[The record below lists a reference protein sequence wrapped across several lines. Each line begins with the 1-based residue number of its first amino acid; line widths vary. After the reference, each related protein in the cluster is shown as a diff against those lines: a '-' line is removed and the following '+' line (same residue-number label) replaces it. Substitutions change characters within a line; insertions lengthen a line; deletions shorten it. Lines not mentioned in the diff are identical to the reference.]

1 MQDVTSVIWTATFS
15 ETEATFVLFPAFSY
29 VHSERP
35 FIIKLLGWIKKE
47 KEKKEIVSEV
57 DYR

>member
-29 VHSERP
+29 IHSERP
-35 FIIKLLGWIKKE
+35 VAKNLLGWIKKE
-47 KEKKEIVSEV
+47 IVPEV
-57 DYR
+57 GYR